1 MANLKDLSAQITEAL
16 DKILPEEVRC
26 AFVLIDIQEKEVS
39 TVSNMSDDSTI
50 ALLEEAVRGLENPDI
65 VTDPVDNSKSN

>member
-1 MANLKDLSAQITEAL
+1 MANLKDLSAQITQAL

-26 AFVLIDIQEKEVS
+26 AFVLIDIKEKEVS

-65 VTDPVDNSKSN
+65 DTDSLKIN

>member
-1 MANLKDLSAQITEAL
+1 MANLKDLSAQITQAL

-26 AFVLIDIQEKEVS
+26 AFVLIDVKEKEVS

-50 ALLEEAVRGLENPDI
+50 ALLEEAVRGLENPEID
-65 VTDPVDNSKSN
+65 TDSLKIN